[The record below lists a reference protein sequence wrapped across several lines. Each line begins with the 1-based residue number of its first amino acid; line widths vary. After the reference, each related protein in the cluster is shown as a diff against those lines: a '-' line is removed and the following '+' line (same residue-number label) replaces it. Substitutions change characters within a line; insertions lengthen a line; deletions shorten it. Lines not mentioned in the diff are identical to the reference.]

1 MSETMNDL
9 LEMKFGEV
17 LEKYSVLWN
26 YECAYPYGICSN
38 ELVEKMYEEY
48 DVKSYWEAMST
59 ETIINSDLLYDMNYE
74 LISWE
79 KIVRIMDNLGIS
91 KKNEQV

>member
-1 MSETMNDL
+1 MSETFDDL

-48 DVKSYWEAMST
+48 DVQSYWEAMTT
-59 ETIINSDLLYDMNYE
+59 ETIINSDLLYDASGE
-74 LISWE
+74 LITWE
-79 KIVRIMDNLGIS
+79 KIVRIMDNLGILR
-91 KKNEQV
+91 KDEQV

>member
-1 MSETMNDL
+1 MSEKFEDL

-26 YECAYPYGICSN
+26 YECAFPYGICSN
-38 ELVEKMYEEY
+38 ELVERMYDEY
-48 DVKSYWEAMST
+48 NVQEYWEAMT
-59 ETIINSDLLYDMNYE
+59 TDTIINSEVLYECDE
-74 LISWE
+74 LITWE

-91 KKNEQV
+91 KK